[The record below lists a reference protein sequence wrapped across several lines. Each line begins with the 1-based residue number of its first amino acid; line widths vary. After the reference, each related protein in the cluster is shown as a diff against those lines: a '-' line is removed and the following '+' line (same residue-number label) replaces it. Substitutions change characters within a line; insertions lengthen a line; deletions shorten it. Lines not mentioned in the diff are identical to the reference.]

1 MNWNLDAFYKSFD
14 STEITNDLTKLTE
27 YIDKYNSFK
36 ESFTQ
41 DEELLEKFLKFNI
54 EFNSLIRK
62 LVGFCQLSLATD
74 TTNSRALNLLNTVS
88 KQLTELTETSVLAD
102 KWIASFDL
110 DKLQSDFLKEH
121 KFYLSEIKEH
131 NEFNLDP
138 KVEAIVAKL
147 NQDGVKAFER
157 QQELLTSTLDVAYK
171 GETITLSEV
180 RNLAYSA
187 DQEVRKSAYEAEL
200 AAYPQIEK
208 PIAISL
214 NSIKGYVNTMVD
226 LKGYDS
232 PLGKTLLDSRLKKET
247 LDSMLSAIKDALP
260 HFRAFMKRKSEL
272 LGHKNGLPFYDLF
285 APIGEDSTEFTIEE
299 AQEYILE
306 NFGAFSDD
314 LRALA
319 QRAFDENW
327 IDYSPKKGKRGGAF
341 CSNIHFLKQSRIL
354 SNFTGSFS
362 DVLTLAHELG
372 HAYHGDKIFAETQLN
387 SRYTMPVAETASIMA
402 ETIVMNKAI
411 SEAGDNSLTLL
422 ENLIQ
427 DATQTVVDI
436 YSRFL
441 FEKSVFDLREDQ
453 ILDETKLNE
462 LMLDAQM
469 NSYGDGMDPK
479 LMHKYMWIPKGHYYS
494 GGLSFYN
501 FPYSFGLLFAKGLY
515 ARYVEEGEEFVPK
528 FDKLLRITGKHKVE
542 DAAEVIGIKLDK
554 SFWEGSLNVI
564 KKDINKFLEMTEG
577 NL

>member
-171 GETITLSEV
+171 GEMITLSEV

-232 PLGKTLLDSRLKKET
+232 PLGKTLLDSRLKEET

-469 NSYGDGMDPK
+469 NSYGDGMDPE

-564 KKDINKFLEMTEG
+564 KKDINKFLEMTKG